1 MTPRTNKIKPA
12 VIKRAI
18 KLYQDGKLTTA
29 EICKAC
35 GISWGTLYNYSKK
48 QGIERRTLPRHQ
60 RQPKPIEEFKGCP
73 KCKNVEGE
81 PKYNVVDF
89 PNTASGIVI
98 YKTVACRGCR
108 RKYFKTN
115 DIGTGE
121 TKTFLLL

>member
-18 KLYQDGKLTTA
+18 KLYQDGELTVA
-29 EICKAC
+29 EICETC
-35 GISWGTLYNYSKK
+35 GISWRTLYIYTK
-48 QGIERRTLPRHQ
+48 QQRTERRALLRRK
-60 RQPKPIEEFKGCP
+60 RQPMPIKEFKGCP
-73 KCKNVEGE
+73 KCKNVKGE
-81 PKYNVVDF
+81 PEYNVMDF
-89 PNTASGIVI
+89 RNTASGIVI